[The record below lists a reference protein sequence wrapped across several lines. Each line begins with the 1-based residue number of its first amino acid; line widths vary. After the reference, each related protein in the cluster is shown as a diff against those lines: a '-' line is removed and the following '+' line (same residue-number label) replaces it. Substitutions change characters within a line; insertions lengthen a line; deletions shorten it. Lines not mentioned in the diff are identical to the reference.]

1 MITVENIGS
10 CIGLWVSETRVHQDG
25 DRRYIYID
33 HSDAERLV
41 HDLQV
46 ATFEPA
52 EVEQQVT
59 EDEWLDMKQ
68 VELDRE
74 AGEHEYRKSKE
85 G

>member
-25 DRRYIYID
+25 ERRYIYID

-74 AGEHEYRKSKE
+74 AGEHEYSKSKE

>member
-25 DRRYIYID
+25 ERCYIYID
-33 HSDAERLV
+33 HSDADRLV

-52 EVEQQVT
+52 ETEPQVT